1 MKGKIVLI
9 GYMGSGKSI
18 VGFEL
23 AKKLKI
29 NYFDLDNLIEE
40 SHSLTVSEIFKLKG
54 EIYFRR
60 LERDCFEELML
71 KDESFVLSVGGGTP
85 CYYENY
91 KLLQSENVISVYLK
105 ASITMLVER
114 LKTEKKTRPLVARLT
129 NEQLLEFV
137 GKHLFER
144 NFYYNKAK
152 HTVEVDGKSTSKISE
167 EIISLLG

>member
-1 MKGKIVLI
+1 MNKIVLI
-9 GYMGSGKSI
+9 GYMGVGKTILGKKIS
-18 VGFEL
+18 ENLKL
-23 AKKLKI
+23 A
-29 NYFDLDNLIEE
+29 YYDLDDFIEKKVNLSVED
-40 SHSLTVSEIFKLKG
+40 IFKSKG

-60 LERDCFEELML
+60 IERDCFEELML

-91 KLLQSENVISVYLK
+91 KLLQDENVISVYLK

-114 LKTEKKTRPLVARLT
+114 LKTEKKTRPLVAQLT
-129 NEQLLEFV
+129 DEQLLEFV

-152 HTVEVDGKSTSKISE
+152 YTVEVDGKSISKISE

>member
-1 MKGKIVLI
+1 MNKIVLI
-9 GYMGSGKSI
+9 GYMGVGKTVLGKKIS
-18 VGFEL
+18 ENLKL
-23 AKKLKI
+23 A
-29 NYFDLDNLIEE
+29 YYDLDDFIEKKVNLSVED
-40 SHSLTVSEIFKLKG
+40 IFKSKG

-60 LERDCFEELML
+60 IERDCFEELML

-91 KLLQSENVISVYLK
+91 KLLQGENVISVYLK

-114 LKTEKKTRPLVARLT
+114 LKTEKKTRPLVAQLT
-129 NEQLLEFV
+129 DEQLLEFV

-152 HTVEVDGKSTSKISE
+152 HTVEVDGKLTSEISE
-167 EIISLLG
+167 EIISLLC

>member
-1 MKGKIVLI
+1 MNKIVLI
-9 GYMGSGKSI
+9 GYMGVGKTVLGKKIS
-18 VGFEL
+18 ENLKL
-23 AKKLKI
+23 A
-29 NYFDLDNLIEE
+29 YYDLDDFIEKKVNLSVED
-40 SHSLTVSEIFKLKG
+40 IFKSKG

-152 HTVEVDGKSTSKISE
+152 YTVEVDGKSISKISE

>member
-1 MKGKIVLI
+1 MNKIVLI
-9 GYMGSGKSI
+9 GYMGVGKTILGKKIS
-18 VGFEL
+18 ENLKL
-23 AKKLKI
+23 A
-29 NYFDLDNLIEE
+29 YYDLDDFIEKKVNLSVED
-40 SHSLTVSEIFKLKG
+40 IFKSKG

>member
-1 MKGKIVLI
+1 MNKIVLI
-9 GYMGSGKSI
+9 GYMGVGKTVLGKKIS
-18 VGFEL
+18 ENLKL
-23 AKKLKI
+23 A
-29 NYFDLDNLIEE
+29 YYDLDDFIEKKVNLSVED
-40 SHSLTVSEIFKLKG
+40 IFKSKG

-60 LERDCFEELML
+60 IERDCFEELML

-114 LKTEKKTRPLVARLT
+114 LKTEKKTRPLVAQLT
-129 NEQLLEFV
+129 DEQLLEFV

-152 HTVEVDGKSTSKISE
+152 YTVEVDGKSISKISE

>member
-1 MKGKIVLI
+1 MNKIVLI
-9 GYMGSGKSI
+9 GYMGVGKTVLGKKIS
-18 VGFEL
+18 ENLKL
-23 AKKLKI
+23 A
-29 NYFDLDNLIEE
+29 YYDLDDFIEKKVNLSVED
-40 SHSLTVSEIFKLKG
+40 IFKSKG

-60 LERDCFEELML
+60 IERDCFEELML

-91 KLLQSENVISVYLK
+91 KLLQDENVISVYLK

-114 LKTEKKTRPLVARLT
+114 LKTEKKTRPLVAQLT
-129 NEQLLEFV
+129 DEQLLEFV

-152 HTVEVDGKSTSKISE
+152 YTVEVDGKSISKISE

>member
-1 MKGKIVLI
+1 MLI
-9 GYMGSGKSI
+9 GYMGVGKTVLGKKIS
-18 VGFEL
+18 ENLKL
-23 AKKLKI
+23 A
-29 NYFDLDNLIEE
+29 YYDLDDFIEKKVNLSVED
-40 SHSLTVSEIFKLKG
+40 IFKSKG

-60 LERDCFEELML
+60 IERDCFEELML

-91 KLLQSENVISVYLK
+91 KLLQDENVISVYLK

-114 LKTEKKTRPLVARLT
+114 LKTEKKTRPLVAQLT
-129 NEQLLEFV
+129 DEQLLEFV

-152 HTVEVDGKSTSKISE
+152 YTVEVDGKSISKISE